1 MTKLKF
7 NSDNIENSVAGI
19 DLSNITWKLQ
29 DKESKGWDKETC
41 DVAELEYRRF
51 LTLKKIYPKQT
62 LVPNKII
69 DDIWHQHILDTA
81 SYRKDCKDVFGV
93 FIDHYPYFGMH
104 GDEDQKNLQ
113 STFEKTKKLYFEH
126 FNIGMNESFTRCG
139 DTPHP
144 CHVPTSCAC
153 RAPGTCK

>member
-1 MTKLKF
+1 MDKLEF
-7 NSDNIENSVAGI
+7 NSENIENSVAGI

-41 DVAELEYRRF
+41 NTAEREYRRF

-62 LVPNKII
+62 FVPNQLI

-81 SYRKDCKDVFGV
+81 SYRKDCTEVFGK

-104 GDEDQKNLQ
+104 GDADQKDLK
-113 STFEKTKKLYFEH
+113 STFEETKKLYFKH
-126 FNIGMNESFTRCG
+126 FNTDMDEVFARCS
-139 DTPHP
+139 DHA
-144 CHVPTSCAC
+144 CHAPSSCAC
-153 RAPGTCK
+153 RTAGACK